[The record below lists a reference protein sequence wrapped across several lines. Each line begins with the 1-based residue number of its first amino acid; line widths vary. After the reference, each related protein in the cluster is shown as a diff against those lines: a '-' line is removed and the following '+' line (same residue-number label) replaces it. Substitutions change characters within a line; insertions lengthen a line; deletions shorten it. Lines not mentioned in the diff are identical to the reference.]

1 MNSELLALVDSGVLC
16 LVLPLIYVALYA
28 KQVGMPVISSNREGA
43 PEPSGM
49 AGRGRRAHRNLLE
62 NLVPFA
68 IVVLVAHGIGVSNAI
83 TVAGAWLFLGARI
96 VHAITYLAGIKGIRT
111 LAYLASLVGTAL
123 IVSQLF

>member
-1 MNSELLALVDSGVLC
+1 MVSLFVLHEYHFPENW
-16 LVLPLIYVALYA
+16 LFRSILRG
-28 KQVGMPVISSNREGA
+28 GMPVISGNREGA

-49 AGRGRRAHRNLLE
+49 AGRGIRAHRNLLE

-68 IVVLVAHGIGVSNAI
+68 IVVLVARGIGVSNAI

-123 IVSQLF
+123 VFSQLF